1 MNTDTGARQELA
13 SAPAVLSERHPACSD
28 PVKLRMTR
36 TIGTRAMRPL
46 ARWVL
51 GIVVT
56 GMLLGPEAV
65 RADGSLQIPVAGDAS
80 LNGMVWTERRDN
92 GFVWSGSFPFTFHAL
107 ADVNGDGFADL
118 IYTVRP
124 IHFRLILPVPR
135 PLTSMSSIPT
145 VPASVPRW
153 WWRPTPVPRSGC
165 AAAHNGFVWS
175 GSFPFTFHALADVN
189 GDGFADL
196 IYTVPANPLSPYPS
210 GTSAPNV
217 YVQYSNGASFGPP
230 VVVATDSSA
239 TVRVCSSTGRCQRR
253 SSSGHLICRRVGGEF
268 VQPFHCVSEV
278 FHRLRYLYTSRSRVL
293 GYVWRRNCY
302 GLDRVYDRQLEI
314 QCISRYIVDLR
325 RQRRFYHVRR

>member
-1 MNTDTGARQELA
+1 MRQQLSGYPRFTLTSYFPKRNFSARSEKGAGGAFWRCVGKKCRPGMKSPAGRMRMNTDTGARQELA

-80 LNGMVWTERRDN
+80 LNGMVWTGRRDN

-165 AAAHNGFVWS
+165 AAALV
-175 GSFPFTFHALADVN
+175 
-189 GDGFADL
+189 L
-196 IYTVPANPLSPYPS
+196 I
-210 GTSAPNV
+210 
-217 YVQYSNGASFGPP
+217 
-230 VVVATDSSA
+230 
-239 TVRVCSSTGRCQRR
+239 
-253 SSSGHLICRRVGGEF
+253 I
-268 VQPFHCVSEV
+268 
-278 FHRLRYLYTSRSRVL
+278 
-293 GYVWRRNCY
+293 
-302 GLDRVYDRQLEI
+302 
-314 QCISRYIVDLR
+314 
-325 RQRRFYHVRR
+325 